1 MPLPA
6 PDVTIID
13 LRPANLRVASPL
25 PALPNPLL
33 ALSLDDIEEGRHDL
47 TPADGSLLVICER
60 GVRSS
65 LAARLL
71 RADGLDASAYEGGVP
86 ALLRAAEQP
95 S

>member
-13 LRPANLRVASPL
+13 LRPANLRAASPL
-25 PALPNPLL
+25 PALPNPVL
-33 ALSLDDIEEGRHDL
+33 ALSLDDIEEGRHGLDVG
-47 TPADGSLLVICER
+47 TGPLLVICER

-71 RADGLDASAYEGGVP
+71 RADGLDASASEGGVP
-86 ALLRAAEQP
+86 ALLRAAERP
-95 S
+95 G